1 MVILSNS
8 YCGSEK
14 RKTQF
19 VAEPATNDI
28 SNLLR
33 QGGRRFLLRLKR
45 RSIRNNSWFRVLTL
59 EKRRFIDVVILT
71 LEKIRSPLL
80 IKLLTSSTEKL
91 LQAIG
96 GTRGLMGELAY
107 QMQSF
112 GVPLTQKIS
121 KIAAQWGNKLA
132 LRWADDKDFTRY
144 LTVVEM
150 NNLPFFRA
158 GIKR

>member
-1 MVILSNS
+1 MVVLSNFH
-8 YCGSEK
+8 CGSK
-14 RKTQF
+14 KQKTRF
-19 VAEPATNDI
+19 AAESVNDAI
-28 SNLLR
+28 PNVLR

-59 EKRRFIDVVILT
+59 EKRRFIDVVIQT

-80 IKLLTSSTEKL
+80 IRLLTSPTEKL

-121 KIAAQWGNKLA
+121 RIAAQWGNKLA
-132 LRWADDKDFTRY
+132 LRWADDEDFMRY

-150 NNLPFFRA
+150 NNLPLFRA